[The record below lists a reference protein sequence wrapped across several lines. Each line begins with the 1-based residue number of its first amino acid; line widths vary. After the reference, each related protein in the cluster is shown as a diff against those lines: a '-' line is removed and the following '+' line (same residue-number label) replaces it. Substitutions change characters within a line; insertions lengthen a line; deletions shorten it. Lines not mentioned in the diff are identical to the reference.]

1 MYVVDIMAQ
10 PRKAMKSLGF
20 QGCCLRCDAV
30 DESNLF
36 RCKTCID
43 NHKKIKNIIISN
55 DESVLIQ
62 HMRELY
68 SMLSKPEMFDNDE
81 IHGEE
86 LTYQQSL
93 ISGVSFDGGYV
104 YPEDISELYNKNES
118 QPKRLLQDL
127 ASKNVWKNRPPSNEI
142 AKMIGDETWTD
153 EELAMQNYD
162 GKRTLPSKTIK
173 PTDKNERVGEDR
185 LIGVRSSVEDSLEA
199 QNKNLSRK
207 KWNSLI
213 DELDEILDDF

>member
-1 MYVVDIMAQ
+1 VNVVDIMAQ

-30 DESNLF
+30 DKSGLL
-36 RCKTCID
+36 RCKICID
-43 NHKKIKNIIISN
+43 YHKKIKNIIIGN
-55 DESVLIQ
+55 DDSVLIQ

-93 ISGVSFDGGYV
+93 IGSVSFDGGYV

-118 QPKRLLQDL
+118 QSKRLLQDL
-127 ASKNVWKNRPPSNEI
+127 GSKNVWKNNPPSNEI

-162 GKRTLPSKTIK
+162 GKRTIPSKTIN

-185 LIGVRSSVEDSLEA
+185 SIGVRSSIEDGLEV
-199 QNKNLSRK
+199 QNKNLARK
-207 KWNSLI
+207 KWDNLI
-213 DELDEILDDF
+213 DELDEILDDL

>member
-1 MYVVDIMAQ
+1 MNVVDIMAQ

-30 DESNLF
+30 DKSGLL
-36 RCKTCID
+36 RCKICID
-43 NHKKIKNIIISN
+43 YHKKIKNIIIGN
-55 DESVLIQ
+55 DDSVLIQ

-93 ISGVSFDGGYV
+93 IGSVSFDGGYV
-104 YPEDISELYNKNES
+104 YPEDISELYNKSES
-118 QPKRLLQDL
+118 QSKRLLQDL
-127 ASKNVWKNRPPSNEI
+127 GSKNVWKNNPPSNEI

-153 EELAMQNYD
+153 EETGDDYFEYFCQINGGQRTGKISEIIMNPTARMLGKLQDCRKDVAEAMK
-162 GKRTLPSKTIK
+162 GK
-173 PTDKNERVGEDR
+173 
-185 LIGVRSSVEDSLEA
+185 
-199 QNKNLSRK
+199 
-207 KWNSLI
+207 
-213 DELDEILDDF
+213 F